1 MISAV
6 IFDMDGLLVD
16 SEPLWRRAEI
26 AAFAEVGVPLTET
39 LCLETTGLRIDQ
51 VVEHWGRRFGFTGKT
66 HAELRRDILDRVA
79 ALITS
84 EAHPL
89 PGAREAVER
98 AAAEL
103 PIALA
108 SSSPHA
114 IIDAVLARFSIRD
127 RFRVIHS
134 ADEEPYGKPHPVV
147 FLSTAARLGVN
158 PVDCLVLED
167 SFNGVLAA
175 KSARMRCVAVPEAAQ
190 RGDPRFV
197 IADRILSSL
206 VELDDDTWRD
216 LLA

>member
-26 AAFAEVGVPLTET
+26 AAFAEVGVTLDET

-51 VVEHWGRRFGFTGKT
+51 VVEHWQRRFGFRAKS
-66 HAELRRDILDRVA
+66 HAEVRRDILERVT
-79 ALITS
+79 ALIAS
-84 EAHPL
+84 EAEPL
-89 PGAREAVER
+89 PGARAAVER

-108 SSSPHA
+108 SSSPHS
-114 IIDAVLARFSIRD
+114 IIDAVLSRFAIRD
-127 RFRVIHS
+127 LFRVIHS

-147 FLSTAARLGVN
+147 FLSTASRLGVAE
-158 PVDCLVLED
+158 VDCLVLED
-167 SFNGVLAA
+167 SLNGVLAA
-175 KSARMRCVAVPEAAQ
+175 KAARMRCTAVPEAAQ
-190 RGDPRFV
+190 RNDPRFV

-206 VELDDDTWRD
+206 VELDDATWRS